1 MEIIYFL
8 LYVIILIYV
17 YEYWKSIKITKI
29 ETFQNK
35 KNNIESGKESENDD
49 SMILSE
55 ESINYKPSFAKYGF
69 IPSDYADYSNYTLN
83 PEITR
88 INKIKDE
95 SSKNNKSNEEINN
108 ELNEQQNNKILS
120 SIYAPNY
127 VSDPH
132 YNTNLDIPLTDK
144 YYKNRRYI
152 PQYWKCQRHWFE
164 CHSHLPWH
172 T

>member
-17 YEYWKSIKITKI
+17 YEYWKSIKIMKI

-35 KNNIESGKESENDD
+35 QNNIESENDD
-49 SMILSE
+49 GKIISE

-83 PEITR
+83 PIITR
-88 INKIKDE
+88 INEINNE
-95 SSKNNKSNEEINN
+95 SDNSNSSNEEINN

-127 VSDPH
+127 LSDPH

-144 YYKNRRYI
+144 YYKNRKYI
-152 PQYWKCQRHWFE
+152 PQDWKCQRHWFE